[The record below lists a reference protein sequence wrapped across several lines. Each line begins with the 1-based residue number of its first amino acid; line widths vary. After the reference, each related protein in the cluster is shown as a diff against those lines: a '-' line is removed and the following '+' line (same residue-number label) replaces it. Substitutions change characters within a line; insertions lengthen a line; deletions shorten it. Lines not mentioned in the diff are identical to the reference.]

1 MALQQIRFE
10 QFFAAPRSAVF
21 SFMADHES
29 FGRLWPGR
37 TRRLRAA
44 PDPAQPD
51 GVGSVREIRIG
62 LLHFEETITVF
73 EPDSRIEYRVTRGGN
88 LRSHQ
93 GVIQFESVPGGTRM
107 DYSIE
112 FEPRMQAFGN
122 LIAAYL
128 CQGYRR
134 RIHGVVEDISH
145 AAAHTE
151 GG

>member
-10 QFFAAPRSAVF
+10 QFFAAPRAAVF
-21 SFMADHES
+21 AFMADHES

-37 TRRLRAA
+37 TRRLRTSE
-44 PDPAQPD
+44 DPAQPN
-51 GVGSVREIRIG
+51 GVGSVREIRVG
-62 LLHFEETITVF
+62 PMSFEETVTVF

-88 LRSHQ
+88 LRSHL
-93 GVIQFESVPGGTRM
+93 GVIRFESVPGGTRM
-107 DYSIE
+107 DYTIE
-112 FEPRMQAFGN
+112 FEPRMPVFGN

-145 AAAHTE
+145 AAAQNT
-151 GG
+151 GA